1 MAGAPHFFL
10 PAALRRPAGRRLW
23 QNAPVPLPIA
33 ALAAPL
39 LAAGSVHYQMLLAGA
54 PVGRV
59 SLALEPRRGGWV
71 LHYESELLVRR
82 GPVVALMEAR
92 ARAALGEA
100 GEIESIEG
108 RRTEGGAALASVEAR
123 VVGGEL
129 ALRVWRAGGEA
140 MEVKAPRALPS
151 ALAPL
156 LLTPARPCAQ
166 VIEETTGRLG
176 EACAESFG
184 DEKTGSL
191 LGEPFRARV
200 RDGRIERLDFPE
212 QGATFVRVE
221 REPALAVPPDFFGAA
236 LDGAGDCR
244 QSGSWMLRSRERLHL
259 PDSANQKA
267 DLSEDGVLV
276 QWQRAAPAAP
286 GPLGEP
292 AGDDELSKVA
302 ARAAGGSSDAWAA
315 AAVLAR
321 AVSQRVEVKLPAVGE
336 GSPERVWRTR
346 RAGCR
351 GHAGLFL
358 ALARRAGLGAR
369 LALGLVAQEG
379 RFYWHAWVQVRV
391 GERWYDVDPTEG
403 EAPAKAPRILFAAGD
418 AQVEEVAP
426 RLLAL
431 ARELRIS
438 PAP

>member
-1 MAGAPHFFL
+1 M
-10 PAALRRPAGRRLW
+10 
-23 QNAPVPLPIA
+23 A

-39 LAAGSVHYQMLLAGA
+39 LAAGSVHYQMLLAGV

-59 SLALEPRRGGWV
+59 SLAVEPRRGGWA

-100 GEIESIEG
+100 GEIESLEG
-108 RRTEGGAALASVEAR
+108 RRTEGGVALTSVEAR
-123 VVGGEL
+123 AAGGEL
-129 ALRVWRAGGEA
+129 ALRVGRAGGEA
-140 MEVKAPRALPS
+140 LEVKVPRAFPS

-156 LLTPARPCAQ
+156 LLTPARPCAR
-166 VIEETTGRLG
+166 VIEETTGRWG
-176 EACAESFG
+176 EACAKSFG

-191 LGEPFRARV
+191 LGEPFRARM

-212 QGATFVRVE
+212 QGAAFVRVE
-221 REPALAVPPDFFGAA
+221 REPALAAPPDFFGAA
-236 LDGAGDCR
+236 LDGAGDCL
-244 QSGSWMLRSRERLHL
+244 QSGAWLLRSRERLHL
-259 PDSANQKA
+259 PDSANQEV
-267 DLSEDGVLV
+267 DSSEDGVLV
-276 QWQRAAPAAP
+276 RWRPAAP
-286 GPLGEP
+286 PAPEPLGER
-292 AGDDELSKVA
+292 AGVDGLSRIA

-315 AAVLAR
+315 AGALAR
-321 AVSQRVEVKLPAVGE
+321 AVFQRIEVRLPAAGE

-379 RFYWHAWVQVRV
+379 RFYWHAWAQVRV

-418 AQVEEVAP
+418 AQVKEIAP

-431 ARELRIS
+431 TRELRLS
-438 PAP
+438 PVP